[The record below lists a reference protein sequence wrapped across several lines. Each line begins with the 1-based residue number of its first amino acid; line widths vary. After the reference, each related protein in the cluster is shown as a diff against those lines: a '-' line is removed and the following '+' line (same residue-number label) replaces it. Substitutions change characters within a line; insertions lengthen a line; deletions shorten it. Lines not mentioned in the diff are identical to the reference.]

1 MNYDNVLDLECTV
14 EANSSDF
21 MDGACRFVCA
31 VLNTR
36 DAKRVGVFLGGVK
49 ETDSEGQPYCVEGV
63 AFDEAVMKSIEQ
75 QFTRRLATVLH
86 SRVGDLEK
94 ELTPEELSQATLKFV
109 DSVQASEHCKC
120 RVALLVVEPIFEV
133 CKNRMYVCQFRESG
147 GGLQTEC
154 YKRLEGETVHIRQQ
168 KKIAALKNFLNQNYP
183 PP

>member
-1 MNYDNVLDLECTV
+1 MNYDNVIDLECTV

-21 MDGACRFVCA
+21 MDGACQFVCA

-36 DAKRVGVFLGGVK
+36 EAKRVGVFLGGVK

-63 AFDEAVMKSIEQ
+63 AFDEAVVKSIQQ
-75 QFTRRLATVLH
+75 QFTQRLATVLC

-109 DSVQASEHCKC
+109 DSVQVSKNYKC
-120 RVALLVVEPIFEV
+120 RVALLVVEPNFEV
-133 CKNRMYVCQFRESG
+133 CKNRMYVCQFKDSG
-147 GGLQTEC
+147 GRPQTEC

-168 KKIAALKNFLNQNYP
+168 KKIAALENFLNQNYP
-183 PP
+183 QP

>member
-1 MNYDNVLDLECTV
+1 MNYDNVIDLECTV

-21 MDGACRFVCA
+21 MDRACRFVCA

-49 ETDSEGQPYCVEGV
+49 ETDSERQPYCVEGV
-63 AFDEAVMKSIEQ
+63 AFNEAVMKSIEQ

-94 ELTPEELSQATLKFV
+94 ELTPEELSQATLKFI

-120 RVALLVVEPIFEV
+120 HVALLVVEPIFEV
-133 CKNRMYVCQFRESG
+133 CKNRMYVCQFRDSGGRAQTESG
-147 GGLQTEC
+147 FHLGFLSRGG
-154 YKRLEGETVHIRQQ
+154 KRDNSRVKGGQRL
-168 KKIAALKNFLNQNYP
+168 
-183 PP
+183 